1 MFLEALFDNISKLTQ
16 VKKPLE
22 ELLHDG
28 TVSILGQ
35 PNRVHGCYLDH
46 RQKWEGLAIFFF
58 FLCFYLEK
66 EQEMT
71 DVSARMMEW

>member
-22 ELLHDG
+22 ELLHDV

-35 PNRVHGCYLDH
+35 PNRVHGCYPDH

-58 FLCFYLEK
+58 SLLLLGKGTGNY
-66 EQEMT
+66 
-71 DVSARMMEW
+71 